1 MGMYKSDVK
10 PVICDANTSTA
21 VLFAGPTRL
30 RGFMIQAGATS
41 GACIINGLSDA
52 STVSTS
58 TNTQVYIPVQV
69 GANQTETLNL
79 PEDGVLYAQRNGTG
93 IVDGVGVAS
102 NTSGL
107 TVTLFIEK

>member
-1 MGMYKSDVK
+1 MAYKSDVK
-10 PVICDANTSTA
+10 PVICPANVSTI
-21 VLFAGPTRL
+21 VLFEGPTRL
-30 RGFMIQAGATS
+30 RGYMIQNGTSSAGT
-41 GACIINGLSDA
+41 CIINGLANS

-58 TNTQVYIPVQV
+58 TNTQVYIPVSV

-93 IVDGVGVAS
+93 IVNGIGVVS
-102 NTSGL
+102 NTSL